1 MDNTIDQNPNS
12 PEKLLAPWMLQN
24 MRHQYE
30 IGNRSLNLLGKRFLA
45 GILGLAED
53 HSKFSEMYQWLASDE
68 AKDFFLNNEP
78 EGPPV
83 LAAFSEIQA
92 KVQAWVTSNKA
103 DITNEALKA
112 ILEAYIM
119 KNFYTFRY
127 ELKLN

>member
-1 MDNTIDQNPNS
+1 
-12 PEKLLAPWMLQN
+12 MLQN

-45 GILGLAED
+45 AILGLAED
-53 HSKFSEMYQWLASDE
+53 HSKFSEMYKWLESEE
-68 AKDFFLNNEP
+68 AKNFFLNNEP

-83 LAAFSEIQA
+83 LAAFTEIQS
-92 KVQAWVTSNKA
+92 KVQAWRRKNNS
-103 DITNEALKA
+103 DITDEALKA

-119 KNFYTFRY
+119 SNFYTFRY